1 MQEKKTVHDL
11 EILTINGEDLYLDKD
26 GNVVHR
32 ERRNK
37 KKLFGDANK
46 RVKDK
51 ATQKDM
57 ELAELLAAQYRQ
69 ND

>member
-11 EILTINGEDLYLDKD
+11 EVLTINGEDLYLDKD

-51 ATQKDM
+51 AAQKEIEM
-57 ELAELLAAQYRQ
+57 AQLLAAQKLQ
-69 ND
+69 NE

>member
-1 MQEKKTVHDL
+1 MQEKKTVHES

-26 GNVVHR
+26 GNVIRR

-37 KKLFGDANK
+37 KKLFNDANK
-46 RVKDK
+46 KLKDQ
-51 ATQKDM
+51 AAQKDM
-57 ELAELLAAQYRQ
+57 EMAQLLAMQQQ